1 MNSIFDLR
9 DNHGDLG
16 SSNSRFFLC
25 EEDGTQFNLSLRNNR
40 DEVVWHEV
48 ITLEAGYTNICVCN
62 PFADGLYAEFS
73 QKEAN
78 KYLIQIELVNNI
90 IGWIS
95 CGQDMRNRILE
106 SDKTE
111 EKTYINLLLSKGQI
125 EDRLRQYVDGKGPR
139 QLPGYYFYAQACQ
152 QYCKKWN

>member
-78 KYLIQIELVNNI
+78 KYLIQIELINNI
-90 IGWIS
+90 
-95 CGQDMRNRILE
+95 
-106 SDKTE
+106 
-111 EKTYINLLLSKGQI
+111 
-125 EDRLRQYVDGKGPR
+125 
-139 QLPGYYFYAQACQ
+139 
-152 QYCKKWN
+152 